1 MGSRKWINMGG
12 NTIEIEMG
20 RKRNFSRPPLSSPHP
35 HDRISLSSPP
45 SPRPPPHAA
54 SARSATGPR
63 PWALRPSLLEPSSP
77 ARIIRLG
84 AQALSHLPRP
94 PPSCRSCRP
103 RPPLHPCPGRRP
115 CRLRGPRPSPRPCRG
130 RCHAGRALRRT
141 SRLRAARGLASAA
154 TPLPVKVENKSDAWV
169 PRVSG
174 RREGNDRS

>member
-1 MGSRKWINMGG
+1 MGSRKWINVGG

-20 RKRNFSRPPLSSPHP
+20 RKRKRNFSRPPLSSPHP

-94 PPSCRSCRP
+94 PPSAHLRLVFGHRLG
-103 RPPLHPCPGRRP
+103 RPPAARP
-115 CRLRGPRPSPRPCRG
+115 CIFFLKLLVVPVTPSE
-130 RCHAGRALRRT
+130 AT
-141 SRLRAARGLASAA
+141 LASTSPASHG
-154 TPLPVKVENKSDAWV
+154 VSKSKARPISELWAH
-169 PRVSG
+169 SLM
-174 RREGNDRS
+174 